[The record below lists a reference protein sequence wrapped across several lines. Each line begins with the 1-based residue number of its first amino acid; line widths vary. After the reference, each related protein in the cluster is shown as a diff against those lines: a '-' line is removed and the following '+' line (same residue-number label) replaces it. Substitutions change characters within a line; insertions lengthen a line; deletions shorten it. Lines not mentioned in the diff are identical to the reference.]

1 MPRCRVNGCAN
12 ARAGHSRLCSKHKSR
27 KRRHGHEE
35 QRTVSKADLK
45 PFVEKVQARIAK
57 QPDARLWSI
66 CDQRWDVL
74 QQYLQD
80 AVQSGHLLELGKEF
94 SMDALQRLLVRD
106 GYGAQAKSVKEI
118 GTALKAA
125 GVLKGRASVNGRRTR
140 VYHLPDWIAETND
153 LPEF

>member
-80 AVQSGHLLELGKEF
+80 AVQSGHLLARKRVFHGC
-94 SMDALQRLLVRD
+94 A
-106 GYGAQAKSVKEI
+106 A
-118 GTALKAA
+118 TAA
-125 GVLKGRASVNGRRTR
+125 RARCFYT
-140 VYHLPDWIAETND
+140 ETY
-153 LPEF
+153 PEFLR